1 MNGTT
6 RKSELFLLHSN
17 LQNGIS
23 FSDKRKKKKSL
34 QQESDKKLFGGSVQ
48 KIGEA

>member
-23 FSDKRKKKKSL
+23 FSDKRKTKSL